1 MRRVNMR
8 GVTAGVLVLAGLA
21 AFAGCAS
28 SKTSEGRAAELRSN
42 LTPELDAMA
51 ERKVDIQ
58 NQEALTLDE
67 NGRMLRE
74 DWQRFWLMERP
85 SRLSPYPVAR

>member
-8 GVTAGVLVLAGLA
+8 GITAGALVLAGIA
-21 AFAGCAS
+21 ALSGCAS
-28 SKTSEGRAAELRSN
+28 SKTSEGRAAQLRSD
-42 LTPELDAMA
+42 LTPELAAMA
-51 ERKVDIQ
+51 ERDVDIK

-85 SRLSPYPVAR
+85 SHLSPYPVAR